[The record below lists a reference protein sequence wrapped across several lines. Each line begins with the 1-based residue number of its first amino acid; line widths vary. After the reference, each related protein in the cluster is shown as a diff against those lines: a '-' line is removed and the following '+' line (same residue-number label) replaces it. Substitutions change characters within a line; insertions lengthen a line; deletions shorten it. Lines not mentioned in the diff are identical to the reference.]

1 MSYDDR
7 SRKLKI
13 IGKNSYI
20 MVSLFTK
27 MKTKKAIIKIY
38 EFPVSTEDRNIKLTL
53 SHSHAYF
60 DGLVVVAWSS
70 VLSSH

>member
-1 MSYDDR
+1 
-7 SRKLKI
+7 
-13 IGKNSYI
+13 